1 MVFRF
6 FSTPVTERCEKS
18 EGMAKEAELK
28 KIELKVSVDCCDGCK
43 KKVKKALQ
51 TVEGVLKTEID
62 PWQPKVIVLG
72 NVDPRI
78 LIKKLARVGKQA
90 EVWTRENKNDDRDRR
105 EKEAPKTGSDQPK
118 CSESNDK
125 PKVKTNEPISSVDDG
140 KEKASMKNKDTDNNK
155 NSKKE
160 TDNNKN
166 NNGNNSSSSKSSVNT
181 EAMKTEAP
189 LPLRQPESNN
199 VMYPIPG
206 IPGVPGIVQGDPK
219 TQCFYLVEPR
229 PMGVPYYAV
238 CSYMAPLPPTSYGQE
253 YYSYERRPVQMEI
266 QAPFTRVGD
275 YFNDDNT
282 VGCHVM

>member
-6 FSTPVTERCEKS
+6 LSTPATERCEKS
-18 EGMAKEAELK
+18 EGMAKEADLK

-51 TVEGVLKTEID
+51 AVEGVLKTEID
-62 PWQPKVIVLG
+62 PSQPKVTVLG
-72 NVDPRI
+72 NVDPHV

-90 EVWTRENKNDDRDRR
+90 EVWTRQNKNDDRDKR
-105 EKEAPKTGSDQPK
+105 EKETPKTGSEPAK

-125 PKVKTNEPISSVDDG
+125 PKGKSNEAIPSTDGG
-140 KEKASMKNKDTDNNK
+140 KEKASKKN
-155 NSKKE
+155 KE

-166 NNGNNSSSSKSSVNT
+166 NSKETDSNKNNSNSSSSSNNSKGSANT

-189 LPLRQPESNN
+189 LPSRQPESNN

-206 IPGVPGIVQGDPK
+206 IPGIVQGDPK

-229 PMGVPYYAV
+229 PMGIPYYAV
-238 CSYMAPLPPTSYGQE
+238 CSYMAPVPPTSYGQE
-253 YYSYERRPVQMEI
+253 YYSYERQPVQMEI